1 MFKTIL
7 TKMLFEKR
15 WTLALWFVASTATI
29 VGISMIFPPI
39 RDTMGQM
46 LGSVPESM
54 KNWFGSAETWQT
66 FAGFAGQEIYTQMSM
81 LIVVMAIVFG
91 AAFAAGDE
99 HDGTL
104 LMVLARPVRRSSLF
118 VQKYAALFVMV
129 TVVAST
135 YFFGAVLG
143 GWILSEPVPYAV
155 FLQASVMVWL
165 LGLSLATVTYAIG
178 VATGRKGLAG
188 VCVVIAEAILRK
200 SENDMFDILLRSCR
214 MTGVSR
220 KFDELKRI
228 TEEARV
234 AAKEANREEL
244 LEAML
249 KVVHKEITIMIL
261 DTAAKVAKDIAT
273 TMGVRARLTIHHGD
287 AEEMAELLAA
297 KEEFVKVVPPSGT
310 VH

>member
-1 MFKTIL
+1 MSHNPEDCAKCDKQEDCPDRAEQQAKEEAL
-7 TKMLFEKR
+7 RSLYTKF
-15 WTLALWFVASTATI
+15 
-29 VGISMIFPPI
+29 GI
-39 RDTMGQM
+39 
-46 LGSVPESM
+46 
-54 KNWFGSAETWQT
+54 
-66 FAGFAGQEIYTQMSM
+66 
-81 LIVVMAIVFG
+81 
-91 AAFAAGDE
+91 
-99 HDGTL
+99 
-104 LMVLARPVRRSSLF
+104 
-118 VQKYAALFVMV
+118 
-129 TVVAST
+129 
-135 YFFGAVLG
+135 
-143 GWILSEPVPYAV
+143 
-155 FLQASVMVWL
+155 
-165 LGLSLATVTYAIG
+165 
-178 VATGRKGLAG
+178 AG

-273 TMGVRARLTIHHGD
+273 TMGVGARLTIHHGD